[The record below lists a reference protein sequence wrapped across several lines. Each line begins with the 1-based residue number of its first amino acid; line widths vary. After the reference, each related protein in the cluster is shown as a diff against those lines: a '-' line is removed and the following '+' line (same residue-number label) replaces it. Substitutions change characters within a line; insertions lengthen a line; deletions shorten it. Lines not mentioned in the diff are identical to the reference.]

1 MKKGEKLP
9 MWMPTRGGH
18 PWNEDTDMPISYGRP
33 SLYNEDRGRVVIAA
47 LMKGL
52 VIKEAA
58 MTAGVAMTTL
68 YNWRREN
75 EAFNVAMAA
84 ALSPGGKPRKTR
96 TIKRARG
103 DEFDN
108 HIANIILDEL
118 ARGRTMKDICKAIDM
133 PSRQTVTNWAKKR
146 PDFKAR
152 IEKCRTK
159 LSRKS

>member
-1 MKKGEKLP
+1 MKGYEKVPL
-9 MWMPTRGGH
+9 WAPTRSGH
-18 PWNEDTDMPISYGRP
+18 PWNEDTNMPISFGRP
-33 SLYNEDRGRVVIAA
+33 SLYTRERGKLVLDA
-47 LMKGL
+47 LAKGL

-58 MTAGVAMTTL
+58 MTAGISMTAL
-68 YNWRREN
+68 YNWRRDN
-75 EAFNVAMAA
+75 EAFNVAMAE
-84 ALSPGGKPRKTR
+84 ALAPGGKPRKTR

-159 LSRKS
+159 QSRKS